1 MMGEQPEKKIKKEAQ
16 TELEQFDDIFPGLVE
31 DVLSCPA
38 VKGSDTSAAVEWF
51 RRVAE
56 YNVPFGKKNRGIS
69 VVTSL
74 RELKKDCTEDEIR
87 RARILGWCIE
97 WLQAFF
103 LVADDIM
110 DESITRR
117 GKDCWYQV
125 KGVGLT
131 AINDSFF
138 LESAV
143 FQILRKHIRD
153 QSYYLHVLELFH
165 DTIMQT
171 VVGQCLD
178 MTTAPSD
185 GRVDFTK
192 YTPDTYAAIVK
203 WKTAFYSFYLP
214 VAIAM
219 YMADISDAA
228 SHDRAKA
235 ILLKMGHFFQVQD
248 DYLDCF
254 GKPEVIGKIGTD
266 IQDNKCGW
274 LVVEALQRATP
285 EQRQVLQENY
295 GQNKEEKVERVKA
308 LYREMDLPQV
318 YANYEESSYQE
329 LMSLINSSSGSLPP
343 AVFTAF
349 AQKIYKRQK

>member
-1 MMGEQPEKKIKKEAQ
+1 MGDHIEKKLKTGTQ
-16 TELEQFDDIFPGLVE
+16 SELEKFDALFQELVE

-38 VKGSDTSAAVEWF
+38 VKGSDTSAAVAWF
-51 RRVAE
+51 RKVAE

-74 RELKKDCTEDEIR
+74 RELKKDCSEADTR

-103 LVADDIM
+103 LVADDMM
-110 DESITRR
+110 DASITRR
-117 GKDCWYQV
+117 GKDCWYKV
-125 KGVGLT
+125 KGVDST

-143 FQILRKHIRD
+143 FQILRKHIGD

-171 VVGQCLD
+171 LVGQCLD
-178 MTTAPSD
+178 MTTAPPE
-185 GRVDFTK
+185 GTVDFTS
-192 YTPDTYAAIVK
+192 YTADTYAAIVK

-214 VAIAM
+214 VALAM
-219 YMADISDAA
+219 HMVGISDAA
-228 SHDRAKA
+228 SHHKAKT
-235 ILLKMGHFFQVQD
+235 ILLQMGHFFQVQD
-248 DYLDCF
+248 DYLDCY

-266 IQDNKCGW
+266 IQDNKCSW
-274 LVVEALQRATP
+274 LVVEALRMATP

-295 GQNKEEKVERVKA
+295 GRHEEEKVERVKA
-308 LYREMDLPQV
+308 VYREMDLSQA
-318 YANYEESSYQE
+318 YADYEESSYQE
-329 LMSLINSSSGSLPP
+329 LMSRINDCCGSLPP

-349 AQKIYKRQK
+349 LQKIYKRQK